1 MGLAWHSQHVVPG
14 PELWPASVGLVRR
27 ANGSAQHSQQAVPG
41 PELWPEGVGPVPGRF
56 LAIYM
61 QRCVLG
67 RGGWLRGADGRQI
80 NLK

>member
-41 PELWPEGVGPVPGRF
+41 PELWPAGVGPVPGR
-56 LAIYM
+56 LLVIYM
-61 QRCVLG
+61 RRCVLG
-67 RGGWLRGADGRQI
+67 RGFKPHLMHRF
-80 NLK
+80 